1 MKQNEN
7 FRDINIPIYLTM
19 KQCSINVYELSII
32 QHLQFEIQHMK
43 ISPLEMLL
51 LLHGMCMQA
60 KVSSHPSICVQG
72 EWILDRKYHAET
84 YYEKKNWYLDERV
97 VSQ

>member
-32 QHLQFEIQHMK
+32 QNLQFQIQHMK
-43 ISPLEMLL
+43 ISPLEMLF

-60 KVSSHPSICVQG
+60 KVSSSHLSIRGQG
-72 EWILDRKYHAET
+72 E
-84 YYEKKNWYLDERV
+84 
-97 VSQ
+97 